1 MKNFIAILLAGACL
15 LYIIACGHAASSTT
29 PPQNDSVSAPKDS
42 AKNVFFPVANYLESE
57 ILHIDSTPLALMKY
71 TIKGTRRDSGY
82 IQIPEFN
89 LLAKQF
95 LVPELINGSFE
106 KDFAESSFM
115 DKTTESITFTY
126 SPRNEDLALKRLDVL
141 ADPGTTS
148 NKVKSIYLERSFTTG
163 DTLVHQ
169 RLYWKAGRNFQIVNT
184 YLVHDKPPVEQ
195 QVKVV
200 WNTGEEA
207 E

>member
-1 MKNFIAILLAGACL
+1 MKNFIAILFAGGCL
-15 LYIIACGHAASSTT
+15 LCIACGHAASSTT
-29 PPQNDSVSAPKDS
+29 PSQNDSVSTPMDS
-42 AKNVFFPVANYLESE
+42 AKDTFFPVANYLESE

-71 TIKGTRRDSGY
+71 TSQGTRRDSGY
-82 IQIPEFN
+82 IQVPEFN

-126 SPRNEDLALKRLDVL
+126 APRNGDPSLKRLDVL
-141 ADPGTTS
+141 AEPGTTS

-163 DTLVHQ
+163 DTLVRQ

-184 YLVHDKPPVEQ
+184 YLVHDKPPIEQ

-200 WNTGEEA
+200 WDTGEEA